1 MFLIF
6 SHMTDVGRPLGHIVS
21 NLVGYDHLVEDIKDV
36 LTSLIPKEI
45 EVQTQNCSWY
55 LMRIMPYRTLENSI
69 MGAVITLIDITK
81 MRQMK
86 EILKDSDSIRRL
98 ALVVHDSNDAITL
111 QDLEGQIIAWN
122 PMAEDIYGWSE
133 A

>member
-1 MFLIF
+1 
-6 SHMTDVGRPLGHIVS
+6 
-21 NLVGYDHLVEDIKDV
+21 
-36 LTSLIPKEI
+36 
-45 EVQTQNCSWY
+45 
-55 LMRIMPYRTLENSI
+55 